1 MTSQSLARD
10 ELVPYFITK
19 RLLATV
25 YSWGASSSGV
35 DASPFNGNFYK
46 LRHLCLLLLDQSQ
59 RVLFPLQLTTDFI
72 DNK

>member
-35 DASPFNGNFYK
+35 DASPFNGNFYNT
-46 LRHLCLLLLDQSQ
+46 LVDQSQ
-59 RVLFPLQLTTDFI
+59 RVLFPTTTDY
-72 DNK
+72 